1 MDLLYKD
8 TNITFFNMKENN
20 KCILCVTALDD
31 INESELDNIS
41 SILKTILETYKKQ
54 NIEWSILYDIRKG
67 GVPTKRMID
76 YWVKIFRQL
85 HPIMEH
91 NQNATSILVQSVEI
105 SDILNKVILL
115 WEPVGEV
122 KFFTDYDSSIE
133 YLKKKNMELKLPSIT
148 KIKLKGSKF

>member
-8 TNITFFNMKENN
+8 TNITFYNMKEND
-20 KCILCVTALDD
+20 KCILCMTALNN
-31 INESELDNIS
+31 IRECEMSNIS

-54 NIEWSILYDIRKG
+54 DIEWSILYDIRNG
-67 GVPTKRMID
+67 GVPTKKIIE

-91 NQNATSILVQSVEI
+91 SQNATSILVNSEEI

-115 WEPVGEV
+115 WEPIGEV

-133 YLKKKNMELKLPSIT
+133 YLKKKNMELKLPLTT

>member
-8 TNITFFNMKENN
+8 TNVTFYNMKEND
-20 KCILCVTALDD
+20 KCILCITALNN
-31 INESELDNIS
+31 IKECEMNNIS

-54 NIEWSILYDIRKG
+54 NIEWSILYDIRNG
-67 GVPTKRMID
+67 GVPTKKMID
-76 YWVKIFRQL
+76 YWVKIFRQF

-91 NQNATSILVQSVEI
+91 NQNATSILVISEEI

>member
-8 TNITFFNMKENN
+8 TNVTFYNMKEND
-20 KCILCVTALDD
+20 KCILCITALNN
-31 INESELDNIS
+31 IKECEMNNIS

-54 NIEWSILYDIRKG
+54 NIEWSILYDIRNG
-67 GVPTKRMID
+67 GVPTKKMID
-76 YWVKIFRQL
+76 YWVKIFRQF

-91 NQNATSILVQSVEI
+91 NQNATSILVQSEEI